1 MTALFFLNPDAQ
13 CIAHPV
19 DPSASQDSVLLKNL
33 LLLQL
38 RCVSISGFISAMPFP
53 NLTLEE
59 LARRVVVL
67 EGLATEDLPSKIK
80 EDLESLARLQGNYVV
95 IETAKKIGRQ
105 DGSGEELT
113 PDDHKRALKVADK
126 VSVIL
131 SQRL

>member
-1 MTALFFLNPDAQ
+1 
-13 CIAHPV
+13 
-19 DPSASQDSVLLKNL
+19 
-33 LLLQL
+33 
-38 RCVSISGFISAMPFP
+38 MPFP

-80 EDLESLARLQGNYVV
+80 EDLESLARLQGNYFV

-113 PDDHKRALKVADK
+113 PDDHKRALKVAEK
-126 VSVIL
+126 VSLKWGVIL
-131 SQRL
+131 SHDCDFKPVNLF